1 MKTIEERAESEI
13 WRDVFGYEG
22 IYQASSMGRVK
33 ALQRLQ
39 KTGLV
44 NNPTI
49 KRKERLL
56 KQTLIKNG
64 YYSVGITKNGVTRTK
79 SVHSIIFEAFNHVV
93 SDRDTQ
99 IDHIDN
105 NKLNNRISNLQLLT
119 RRDNTSKSVKKD
131 KPTGV
136 FKNNNNWIARISVK
150 NKLINLGTYPS
161 IEEAEKVYLEYKS
174 KL

>member
-1 MKTIEERAESEI
+1 MNGIENEI

-22 IYQASSMGRVK
+22 IYQASSFGRIKV
-33 ALQRLQ
+33 LPRTL

-44 NNPTI
+44 NNTII
-49 KRKERLL
+49 KRKEKIL

-64 YYSVGITKNGVTRTK
+64 YYSVGLTKNGITQTK
-79 SVHSIIFEAFNHVV
+79 SVHSIIFEAFNHIV
-93 SDRDTQ
+93 SDRDIQ

-119 RRDNTSKSVKKD
+119 HRDNTSKSVKKD

-161 IEEAEKVYLEYKS
+161 IEKAEAAYLEYKS